1 MKFLSSFLIR
11 AKKVPVALAISDCR
25 DPKDNKFLELAN
37 DGNTGYI
44 ITGDKDLL
52 TFTSFGY
59 FHRNSC
65 SIFIHPFSLKVK
77 KARMVFIDIF
87 AIK

>member
-52 TFTSFGY
+52 TLHPSGI
-59 FHRNSC
+59 
-65 SIFIHPFSLKVK
+65 SIVTPAQFLSILL
-77 KARMVFIDIF
+77 A
-87 AIK
+87 